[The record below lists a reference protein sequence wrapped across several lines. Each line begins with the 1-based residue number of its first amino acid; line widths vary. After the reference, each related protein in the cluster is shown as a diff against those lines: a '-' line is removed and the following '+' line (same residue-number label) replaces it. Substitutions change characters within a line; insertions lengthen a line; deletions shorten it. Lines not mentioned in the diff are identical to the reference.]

1 LEITSILNKKN
12 ILIFLIIFCILGGYI
27 VYLNIYIYTLKDTIE
42 SKDELYKIQINNRI
56 NEINLLNDQLVD
68 LQKILD
74 IGLDLSKNDNI
85 YLNTKLDEKDKKFIL
100 SSIPSGS
107 PLEKTF
113 ITSKYG
119 YRIHP
124 ISKTR
129 KLHTGIDLKAKI
141 GTNIY
146 SPADG
151 IVIKARS
158 FDPGGYGKMI
168 VIAHNYGFT
177 TLYGH
182 MSDLYVQV
190 GQVVKKG
197 SLIGLTG
204 NTGQSNGPH
213 LHYEVKFARK
223 YIEPLDFVYWNKKTF
238 NTIFTKELS
247 LDWEKLILLIK
258 ERKNEL

>member
-1 LEITSILNKKN
+1 MLGAY
-12 ILIFLIIFCILGGYI
+12 II
-27 VYLNIYIYTLKDTIE
+27 YLNINIYNLKDTIKT
-42 SKDELYKIQINNRI
+42 KDELYKIQINNRI

-68 LQKILD
+68 LQQILN
-74 IGLDLSKNDNI
+74 IGLDLSKKDNI
-85 YLNTKLDEKDKKFIL
+85 YLNTKLEQSDKKYIL
-100 SSIPSGS
+100 NSIPSGS

-113 ITSKYG
+113 ITNKYG

-124 ISKTR
+124 LTKKR
-129 KLHTGIDLKAKI
+129 KLHTGVDLKAKV
-141 GTNIY
+141 GTQIY
-146 SPADG
+146 SPANG
-151 IVIKARS
+151 VVIKARN

-168 VIAHNYGFT
+168 TIAHNYGFK

-182 MSDLYVQV
+182 MNDIYVKE
-190 GQVVKKG
+190 GQLIQKG

-213 LHYEVKFARK
+213 LHYEVKFAEK
-223 YIEPLDFVYWNKKTF
+223 YVEPIDFVYWNNKTF

-258 ERKNEL
+258 KRKND